1 MNELK
6 RLIDND
12 WSISTRLSGSKY
24 MILAVHNVTGQ
35 EINSS
40 HRTLTGAID
49 ILYERCTTGDTKAV
63 KYCFCYYCRATLED
77 SEAKKIGSNN
87 SKYHACQ
94 VCFKEMGLLL
104 IDNFKNEFAFLS
116 NFSPSPILSVDGKR
130 WATVEHF
137 YQGAKTLDEKE
148 REAIRLAPSPGKAK
162 RMGQRVSLRSDWEDV
177 KQKIMLEGIR
187 LKFGCGSDL
196 AQKLLKTGNHDLVE
210 GNCWHDNIW
219 GDCYCLDCGN
229 IKGQNLLGKLL
240 MQVRMELMELE

>member
-1 MNELK
+1 M
-6 RLIDND
+6 
-12 WSISTRLSGSKY
+12 
-24 MILAVHNVTGQ
+24 
-35 EINSS
+35 INSFGGKFS
-40 HRTLTGAID
+40 
-49 ILYERCTTGDTKAV
+49 
-63 KYCFCYYCRATLED
+63 
-77 SEAKKIGSNN
+77 
-87 SKYHACQ
+87 
-94 VCFKEMGLLL
+94 
-104 IDNFKNEFAFLS
+104 FLS

-148 REAIRLAPSPGKAK
+148 REAIRLASSPGKAK

-187 LKFGCGSDL
+187 LKFGRGSDL